1 MRESV
6 FPYLRNLKEH
16 DILSHLYHSISES
29 HEIASRFLLEGVI
42 NKQRTVYIS
51 DRDMDEGL
59 KSRLNNNIHGIDSDV
74 IRKDIKFIRV
84 NNPVSSGSF
93 PYSLFIEQVCS
104 ALTSLF
110 TKKSG
115 NTSGR
120 VLLHKRPSLLD
131 NESNGYDI
139 PASVQLSGLCRKLPV
154 IVMSQFS
161 IDKINSRD
169 LMNILKTS
177 QVIIES
183 DYVYES
189 SFYTDPLMI
198 SGNESKRID
207 IKGRLTDQETKILRG
222 IVNGLSNKAIAGDLS
237 LSPRT
242 VETHRSNIMRKLGVN
257 NLVDLVKLAMKNGF
271 I

>member
-6 FPYLRNLKEH
+6 FPYLRNLKKH
-16 DILSHLYHSISES
+16 DILGHLYHSVSES
-29 HEIASRFLLEGVI
+29 HEIASRFLLEGI
-42 NKQRTVYIS
+42 KNKQHTVYIS

-59 KSRLNNNIHGIDSDV
+59 KSRLNNNIDGIDSDV

-104 ALTSLF
+104 ALTSVF
-110 TKKSG
+110 TKKPA
-115 NTSGR
+115 NTPYR
-120 VLLHKRPSLLD
+120 VLLHKKPSLLD
-131 NESNGYDI
+131 NQSNGYDI
-139 PASVQLSGLCRKLPV
+139 PASVQLSGLCRKFPV
-154 IVMSQFS
+154 IVMSQFCVE
-161 IDKINSRD
+161 KINSRD

-177 QVIIES
+177 PVIIES

-189 SFYTDPLMI
+189 SFYNDPLMI
-198 SGNESKRID
+198 SDKESKRID
-207 IKGRLTDQETKILRG
+207 VKGRLTEQEKKILRG

-271 I
+271 V